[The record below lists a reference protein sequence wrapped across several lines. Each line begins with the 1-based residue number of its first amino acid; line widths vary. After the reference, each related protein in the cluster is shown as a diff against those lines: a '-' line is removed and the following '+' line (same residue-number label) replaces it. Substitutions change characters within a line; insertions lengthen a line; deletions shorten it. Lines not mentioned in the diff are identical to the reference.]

1 MFIITELA
9 ADAADDDDDEDVC
22 MFVPRT
28 ADSRYAPLPLTDESM
43 TSESRRS
50 DEKRL
55 ANGDLCQPS
64 AAFRVPRKDGRN
76 KICDYFFCKWK
87 RQVRMWTTRNE
98 QH

>member
-9 ADAADDDDDEDVC
+9 AAADEDVC

-28 ADSRYAPLPLTDESM
+28 ADSRYADSRYAPLPLTDESM

-76 KICDYFFCKWK
+76 KICDYFFVNGKDK
-87 RQVRMWTTRNE
+87 
-98 QH
+98 

>member
-9 ADAADDDDDEDVC
+9 AAAADDEEEEEEDVC

-28 ADSRYAPLPLTDESM
+28 ADSHYAPLPLTDESM

-55 ANGDLCQPS
+55 VNGDLCQPS
-64 AAFRVPRKDGRN
+64 AAFRDPRKVGRN
-76 KICDYFFCKWK
+76 KICDYYYAYI
-87 RQVRMWTTRNE
+87 TIYA
-98 QH
+98 

>member
-9 ADAADDDDDEDVC
+9 AAAADDDEDDEDVC

-76 KICDYFFCKWK
+76 KICDYFFVNGKDK
-87 RQVRMWTTRNE
+87 
-98 QH
+98 